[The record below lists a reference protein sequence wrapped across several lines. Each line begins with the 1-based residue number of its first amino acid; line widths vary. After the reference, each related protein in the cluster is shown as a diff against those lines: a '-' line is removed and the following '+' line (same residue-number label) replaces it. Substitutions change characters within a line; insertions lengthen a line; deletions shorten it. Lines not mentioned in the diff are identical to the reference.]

1 MPRKIVVELSPGQWS
16 PANKDQRRAIKLWIR
31 YADHARPGWE
41 DMPDSGPNR
50 LSLLQHPDSLY
61 RVGHWIITN
70 MRTGNSRQWFTSS
83 AHPSE
88 QPTWF
93 AALTP
98 TPTAAAAAP
107 SRRAD
112 ATFEIGVSQRWVR
125 PTPEQDR
132 AIRAFVYS
140 PDRDEEWW
148 HRSRNPPVEIHHGF
162 EVSRWRIR
170 PIGSSHW
177 RPWRMLTP
185 GSDIMGP

>member
-1 MPRKIVVELSPGQWS
+1 MPRPIKVELSPGQWS

-70 MRTGNSRQWFTSS
+70 MRTGNSRQWFT
-83 AHPSE
+83 
-88 QPTWF
+88 
-93 AALTP
+93 TP
-98 TPTAAAAAP
+98 AQTATPAAAAAAP
-107 SRRAD
+107 SRRSD
-112 ATFEIGVSQRWVR
+112 VTFEIGVSQRWVR

-132 AIRAFVYS
+132 AIRAFVDS
-140 PDRDEEWW
+140 PDRDYEWW
-148 HRSRNPPVEIHHGF
+148 HESRNPPVEIHHGM

-170 PIGSSHW
+170 QAGSPHW
-177 RPWRMLTP
+177 RPWRMITSD
-185 GSDIMGP
+185 GSVMGP